1 MYAGYDMQPP
11 DAKSVRELRLE
22 IEEFHTEY
30 CNVLDRGDLDHWV
43 DFFAE
48 DALYRITA
56 RENADAGLRVGLV
69 YAEGRGMIR
78 DRAFAILHTQM
89 FAPRY
94 MQHLTSN
101 VRIVAVEEAAGGTG
115 GGKPPVPSVHAVGAA
130 EGSLIKAQSNYLLL
144 QTLVE
149 GPTTIHQS
157 GRYFDTFVRQGGRL
171 LIRERQC
178 IYDTVLIANDL
189 VYPV

>member
-1 MYAGYDMQPP
+1 MYAGYDMPAV
-11 DAKSVRELRLE
+11 DAKGARELRLE

-30 CNVLDRGDLDHWV
+30 CNTLDRGALDKWV
-43 DFFAE
+43 EFFSE
-48 DALYRITA
+48 DSLYRITA

-78 DRAFAILHTQM
+78 DRAFAIMHTQM

-94 MQHLTSN
+94 MQHFTSN
-101 VRIVAVEEAAGGTG
+101 VRVISVEGAKAGQADG
-115 GGKPPVPSVHAVGAA
+115 G
-130 EGSLIKAQSNYLLL
+130 LIKAQSNYLLL
-144 QTLVE
+144 QTLVD

-157 GRYFDTFVRQGGRL
+157 GRYYDTFVREGGRL

-178 IYDTVLIANDL
+178 VYDTVLIANDL

>member
-1 MYAGYDMQPP
+1 MYAGYEMQAP

-30 CNVLDRGDLDHWV
+30 CNMLDRRDLDHWV

-78 DRAFAILHTQM
+78 DRAFAILHAQM

-94 MQHLTSN
+94 MQHFTSN
-101 VRIVAVEEAAGGTG
+101 VRVVAVERSGE
-115 GGKPPVPSVHAVGAA
+115 GAKVK
-130 EGSLIKAQSNYLLL
+130 SQSNYLLL
-144 QTLVE
+144 QTLVD
-149 GPTTIHQS
+149 GPTTIHQA
-157 GRYFDTFVRQGGRL
+157 GRYYDTFVRQGGRL
-171 LIRERQC
+171 LILERQC
-178 IYDTVLIANDL
+178 VYDTVLIANDL

>member
-1 MYAGYDMQPP
+1 MYAGYDVPP
-11 DAKSVRELRLE
+11 VDAKSVRDLRLE

-30 CNVLDRGDLDHWV
+30 CDVLDQGALDRWV
-43 DFFAE
+43 EFFAE
-48 DALYRITA
+48 DSLYRITA

-78 DRAFAILHTQM
+78 DRAFAIMHTQM

-94 MQHLTSN
+94 MQHFTSN
-101 VRIVAVEEAAGGTG
+101 VRVLAVEGSGE
-115 GGKPPVPSVHAVGAA
+115 GAT
-130 EGSLIKAQSNYLLL
+130 IKAQTNYLLL
-144 QTLVE
+144 QTLVD
-149 GPTTIHQS
+149 GPTTIHQA
-157 GRYFDTFVRQGGRL
+157 GRYYDTFVREKGRL

-178 IYDTVLIANDL
+178 VYDTVLIANDL

>member
-1 MYAGYDMQPP
+1 MYAGYDMDPV

-30 CNVLDRGDLDHWV
+30 GHVLDSGQLLRWV

-78 DRAFAILHTQM
+78 DRAFAIQHTQM
-89 FAPRY
+89 FAPRS
-94 MQHLTSN
+94 MQHFTSN
-101 VRIVAVEEAAGGTG
+101 VRVIAVEGVGGEAR
-115 GGKPPVPSVHAVGAA
+115 V
-130 EGSLIKAQSNYLLL
+130 KAQTNYLLL
-144 QTLVE
+144 QTLVD
-149 GPTTIHQS
+149 GPTTIHQA
-157 GRYFDTFVRQGGRL
+157 GRYYDTFVRADANPNARL
-171 LIRERQC
+171 LISERQC
-178 IYDTVLIANDL
+178 VYDTVLIANDL

>member
-1 MYAGYDMQPP
+1 MYAGYDMPAV
-11 DAKSVRELRLE
+11 DAKSVRDLRLE

-30 CNVLDRGDLDHWV
+30 CNVLDQGALDRWV
-43 DFFAE
+43 EFFAE
-48 DALYRITA
+48 DSLYRITA

-78 DRAFAILHTQM
+78 DRAFAIMHTQM

-94 MQHLTSN
+94 MQHFTSN
-101 VRIVAVEEAAGGTG
+101 VRVISVEGG
-115 GGKPPVPSVHAVGAA
+115 
-130 EGSLIKAQSNYLLL
+130 LIKAQTNYLLL
-144 QTLVE
+144 QTLVD

-157 GRYFDTFVRQGGRL
+157 GRYYDTFVRENGCL

-178 IYDTVLIANDL
+178 VYDTVLIANDL

>member
-1 MYAGYDMQPP
+1 MYAGYDMEPV
-11 DAKSVRELRLE
+11 DAKSVRELRME

-30 CNVLDRGDLDHWV
+30 CHALDSGGIARWV

-48 DALYRITA
+48 DTLYRITA

-78 DRAFAILHTQM
+78 DRAFAIQHTQM
-89 FAPRY
+89 FAPRS
-94 MQHLTSN
+94 MQHFTSN
-101 VRIVAVEEAAGGTG
+101 VRVIAVQGAG
-115 GGKPPVPSVHAVGAA
+115 
-130 EGSLIKAQSNYLLL
+130 EGSLIKAQANYLLL
-144 QTLVE
+144 QTLVD

-157 GRYFDTFVRQGGRL
+157 GRYYDTFVREGGRL

-178 IYDTVLIANDL
+178 VYDTTLIANDL

>member
-1 MYAGYDMQPP
+1 MPAVE
-11 DAKSVRELRLE
+11 AKTVRDLRLE

-30 CNVLDRGDLDHWV
+30 CTMLDRGDLDHWV

-48 DALYRITA
+48 DALYRITS

-94 MQHLTSN
+94 MQHFTSN
-101 VRIVAVEEAAGGTG
+101 VRVI
-115 GGKPPVPSVHAVGAA
+115 SV
-130 EGSLIKAQSNYLLL
+130 EGSGDGALIKAQSNYLLL
-144 QTLVE
+144 QTLVD

-157 GRYFDTFVRQGGRL
+157 GRYYDTFVRQGGKL

-178 IYDTVLIANDL
+178 VYDTVLIANDL

>member
-1 MYAGYDMQPP
+1 MYAGYDMPAV
-11 DAKSVRELRLE
+11 DAKSVRDLRLE

-30 CNVLDRGDLDHWV
+30 CNVLDQGALDRWV
-43 DFFAE
+43 EFFAE
-48 DALYRITA
+48 DSLYRITA

-78 DRAFAILHTQM
+78 DRAFAIMHTQM

-94 MQHLTSN
+94 MQHFTSN
-101 VRIVAVEEAAGGTG
+101 VRVISVEGG
-115 GGKPPVPSVHAVGAA
+115 
-130 EGSLIKAQSNYLLL
+130 LIKAQTNYLLL
-144 QTLVE
+144 QTLVD

-157 GRYFDTFVRQGGRL
+157 GRYYDTFVRENGRL

-178 IYDTVLIANDL
+178 VYDTVLIANDL